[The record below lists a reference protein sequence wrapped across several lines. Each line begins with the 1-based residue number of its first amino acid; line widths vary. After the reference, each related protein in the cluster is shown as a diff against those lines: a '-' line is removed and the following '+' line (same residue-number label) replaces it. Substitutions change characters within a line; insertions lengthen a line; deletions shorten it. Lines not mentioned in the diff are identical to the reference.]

1 MADTVFSD
9 WLTALTKLQ
18 TCVEKDLDEIRQQK
32 AEIQQL
38 LTAWG
43 KTVQLRVV
51 HLLFRRRQ

>member
-38 LTAWG
+38 KQDVFNRLAHYHPWSES
-43 KTVQLRVV
+43 R
-51 HLLFRRRQ
+51 H